1 MAVTLTHE
9 QCVKYIRNIKD
20 LYRNLVQRLDEAQ
33 KPLSTIANRA
43 ISDPGIAPEK
53 RKIKT
58 PFQVLQNYIAV
69 TLLFGIPAILL
80 GGALGAAWWLIRVI
94 FTKLT
99 FKDPML
105 PSLIWGAAIL
115 FLISLFFVFLR

>member
-20 LYRNLVQRLDEAQ
+20 LEISCYNQNLLYRNLVQRLDEAQ

-58 PFQVLQNYIAV
+58 PFQVLQNYIA
-69 TLLFGIPAILL
+69 
-80 GGALGAAWWLIRVI
+80 
-94 FTKLT
+94 
-99 FKDPML
+99 
-105 PSLIWGAAIL
+105 
-115 FLISLFFVFLR
+115 

>member
-20 LYRNLVQRLDEAQ
+20 LEISCYNQNLLYRNLVQRLDEAQ

-53 RKIKT
+53 HRFKFSKII
-58 PFQVLQNYIAV
+58 LQ
-69 TLLFGIPAILL
+69 LL
-80 GGALGAAWWLIRVI
+80 
-94 FTKLT
+94 
-99 FKDPML
+99 
-105 PSLIWGAAIL
+105 S
-115 FLISLFFVFLR
+115 FLEFRLYY